1 MLDNKKAVE
10 GAKRQARNRE
20 EVECGDY
27 LAVVV
32 EKGSAGAGRE
42 PGPAAQIQQGSC

>member
-1 MLDNKKAVE
+1 MLDKKEAVK
-10 GAKRQARNRE
+10 GVKPQAGNRE

-32 EKGSAGAGRE
+32 EKGQ
-42 PGPAAQIQQGSC
+42 PALRFALIPTTF

>member
-1 MLDNKKAVE
+1 MLDNKEAVE
-10 GAKRQARNRE
+10 DAKRQARNRE

-32 EKGSAGAGRE
+32 EKGQPALRSALI
-42 PGPAAQIQQGSC
+42 PTTV